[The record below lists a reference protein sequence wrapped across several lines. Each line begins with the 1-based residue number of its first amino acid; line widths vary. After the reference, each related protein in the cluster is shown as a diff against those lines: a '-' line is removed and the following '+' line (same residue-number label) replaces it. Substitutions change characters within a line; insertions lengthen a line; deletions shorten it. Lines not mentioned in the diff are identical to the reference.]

1 MRSKLRKC
9 PECGGYTLKEDCP
22 ICRRKTFDPI
32 PAKFSPEDPYGIYRR
47 RLRYKEYYGDK
58 NGCN

>member
-9 PECGGYTLKEDCP
+9 LECDEYTLKEVCP
-22 ICRRKTFDPI
+22 ICERRTIIAI
-32 PAKFSPEDPYGIYRR
+32 PAKFSPEDSYGVYRR
-47 RLRYKEYYGDK
+47 RLKFKEYYGDK